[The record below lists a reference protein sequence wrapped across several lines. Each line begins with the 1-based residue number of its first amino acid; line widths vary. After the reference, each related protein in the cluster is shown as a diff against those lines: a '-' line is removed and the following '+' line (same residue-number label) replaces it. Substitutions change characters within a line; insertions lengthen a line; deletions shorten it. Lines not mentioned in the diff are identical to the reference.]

1 VGPTQ
6 RPSERVGLQGAWP
19 SSCSPRP
26 RRRLCLLKGCEQP
39 FSPSH
44 PQARYC
50 SAECHTAARR
60 WRCWRA
66 SRTYRASDHG
76 QARRREQSRQY
87 RQRLRARRA
96 EREAEAAGV
105 PEHPPAEPRE
115 GQRPAPNSEESCCA
129 RPGCYEQFVRC
140 SRSPL
145 QKCCGWLCRQ
155 ALRRVR
161 QREARWRW
169 RMGRPMSAPSNSPVS
184 VRGSPSAERRI
195 LQIQQPNPYGLAE

>member
-1 VGPTQ
+1 M
-6 RPSERVGLQGAWP
+6 QGAWP

-50 SAECHTAARR
+50 SVECHAAARR

-96 EREAEAAGV
+96 EREAEPPRMPENPAA
-105 PEHPPAEPRE
+105 EARE
-115 GQRPAPNSEESCCA
+115 GQRPAPASEEFCCA
-129 RPGCYEQFVRC
+129 RPGCYELFRLC

-145 QKCCGWLCRQ
+145 QKCCGWLCRL

-169 RMGRPMSAPSNSPVS
+169 RRRRVISTPPHHTRSA
-184 VRGSPSAERRI
+184 RGSPFGGAPHI
-195 LQIQQPNPYGLAE
+195 ADPAAQPLRSG

>member
-1 VGPTQ
+1 V
-6 RPSERVGLQGAWP
+6 QGAWS

-26 RRRLCLLKGCEQP
+26 RRRLCLLKGCEQS
-39 FSPSH
+39 FSPPH

-50 SAECHTAARR
+50 SVECHAAARR

-87 RQRLRARRA
+87 RQRLRAKRA
-96 EREAEAAGV
+96 EQAERDAEVAG
-105 PEHPPAEPRE
+105 ESESSAAEPRE
-115 GQRPAPNSEESCCA
+115 GQRPATVCEESCCA

-145 QKCCGWLCRQ
+145 QKCCGSLCRQ

-161 QREARWRW
+161 QREARWR
-169 RMGRPMSAPSNSPVS
+169 RRLGEPRSTAVEGLSFA
-184 VRGSPSAERRI
+184 RGSPGSPR
-195 LQIQQPNPYGLAE
+195 G